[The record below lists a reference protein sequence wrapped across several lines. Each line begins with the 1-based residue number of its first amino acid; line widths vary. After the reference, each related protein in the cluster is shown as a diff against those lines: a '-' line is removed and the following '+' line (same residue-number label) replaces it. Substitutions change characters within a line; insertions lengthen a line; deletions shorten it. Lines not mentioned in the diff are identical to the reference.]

1 MSAIAQNIDSTH
13 KKKVLIVD
21 DSSTIRRQVA
31 SVLIEAG
38 FDVMEAGDGVDG
50 AERIRATP
58 DLALVLC
65 DVNMPRLNGL
75 EMLES
80 LSADIQARS
89 LPVVMLT
96 TEGEPQAILRAKQ
109 AGARAWIVKPFKEH
123 LLVGAVRKL
132 TEARAGG

>member
-13 KKKVLIVD
+13 KKKILIID

-31 SVLIEAG
+31 SVLIGAG
-38 FDVMEAGDGVDG
+38 FDVMEAADGVDG
-50 AERIRATP
+50 AERIRTTL

-80 LSADIQARS
+80 LSADVQARS
-89 LPVVMLT
+89 LPIVMLT

-123 LLVGAVRKL
+123 LLVGAVKKL
-132 TEARAGG
+132 TEARGGG